1 MHIVVCIKSVI
12 INAAGAGVV
21 RSHESTELNPFDRPV
36 LETALRIREA
46 RGGTITALSMG
57 PESSISAISEAR
69 AMGVDRGILLSDPAL
84 GGSDTLATSLALAT
98 GVNKLKPFDLVLF
111 GTRTSDSDTGQVGPQ
126 TALLLGLPLI
136 SRACSIESGDSFLYV
151 ERCAD
156 GFVERYELTLPGALT
171 VDPVAAVPRDVSLA
185 GIESA
190 FEQENITIWNL
201 EDLGLSPDQVGD
213 PGSPTRVLSISKAER
228 HKRCEFIPGD
238 TREQADEL
246 IRLLA
251 KSGLVG

>member
-111 GTRTSDSDTGQVGPQ
+111 GTRTSDSDKIG
-126 TALLLGLPLI
+126 
-136 SRACSIESGDSFLYV
+136 RAHV
-151 ERCAD
+151 
-156 GFVERYELTLPGALT
+156 
-171 VDPVAAVPRDVSLA
+171 
-185 GIESA
+185 
-190 FEQENITIWNL
+190 
-201 EDLGLSPDQVGD
+201 
-213 PGSPTRVLSISKAER
+213 
-228 HKRCEFIPGD
+228 
-238 TREQADEL
+238 
-246 IRLLA
+246 
-251 KSGLVG
+251 